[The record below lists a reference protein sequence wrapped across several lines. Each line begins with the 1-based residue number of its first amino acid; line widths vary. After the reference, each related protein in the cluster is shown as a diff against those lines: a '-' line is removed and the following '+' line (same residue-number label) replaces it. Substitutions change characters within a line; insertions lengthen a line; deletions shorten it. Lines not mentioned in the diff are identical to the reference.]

1 MGFLI
6 NLRLNFKQAPKFKTM
21 LSRGKRIL
29 KMISQKDEK
38 KTDKKARCFK
48 YDQTSKGFVKKL
60 PLLGI
65 K

>member
-1 MGFLI
+1 MGFII

-38 KTDKKARCFK
+38 KKQIKKQDVLNTIK
-48 YDQTSKGFVKKL
+48 LLKDLSKNC
-60 PLLGI
+60 PY
-65 K
+65 